1 MAGSDDPRGNVTTA
15 TAKPA
20 AELWL
25 PAEALDCYEGDAR
38 LRSWLT
44 TTGLLTERVRAAS
57 GATFRLQVLA
67 EGEHDGAHR
76 RAIILGTQARPWIY
90 AETSIPDET
99 LARHPWL
106 ARMGEVSL
114 GETLAS
120 HGATRSAFAYARLM
134 PDAPLVARAIA
145 ETGQAAQP
153 LWVRHSEFAV
163 QGATLTVQEV
173 FLPAIGQAARPT

>member
-1 MAGSDDPRGNVTTA
+1 MIGRIADMGCIMAAVQPCGRR
-15 TAKPA
+15 
-20 AELWL
+20 
-25 PAEALDCYEGDAR
+25 AR
-38 LRSWLT
+38 LV
-44 TTGLLTERVRAAS
+44 RVEPQSSCPS
-57 GATFRLQVLA
+57 GAAFSLQVLA